1 MTTTAPGR
9 PAAPCAAPIRLPGR
23 RALAALLGLLGPW
36 LAGCPLPQSLPE
48 YPGTGR
54 IAPPRIVTDQATPP
68 DTVVEVAPDCPGAG
82 TDHVFSLGAG
92 LIDEN
97 TVEPV
102 EARWFVDYRP
112 DLSTVTPIPPI
123 EIIPGPEDGVTV
135 ERPLTPFQF
144 RPYTFD
150 DAAFRAGGGLHVVE
164 LVVSNGF
171 LLEPTSG
178 LPRPW
183 RTPKAQYETQV
194 HRWVFHYVPAGAGG
208 ACGYPAP

>member
-1 MTTTAPGR
+1 MTTLAPGR
-9 PAAPCAAPIRLPGR
+9 QAGPAGGPRARSR
-23 RALAALLGLLGPW
+23 RALAALVGLLGPW
-36 LAGCPLPQSLPE
+36 LGGCPLPQSLPE
-48 YPGTGR
+48 YPSTGR

-68 DTVVEVAPDCPGAG
+68 GTVVEVAPDCPGAD
-82 TDHVFSLGAG
+82 TDHVFSLSAG

-102 EARWFVDYRP
+102 EARWFVDYQPGR
-112 DLSTVTPIPPI
+112 STVTPIPPI
-123 EIIPGPEDGVTV
+123 EIIPGPEDGVTL

-183 RTPKAQYETQV
+183 RTPQAQYETQV